1 MSIFRGHGIFGGHGI
16 YGGHDPDLREYKTSP
31 FIEAQLL
38 NPASDI
44 WKHGNIFL
52 RLFPQ
57 HLYPCVGERTVR
69 ASDSTVPPRERA
81 RAKQELESLRKSIRK
96 YFKRPG
102 RPPGRPSKLTPV
114 DRRRIRNEHS
124 ELCKML
130 RDHCKVEKDELVPHE
145 DLNTMFHDQPFLRA
159 LFERF
164 PLKTPPEKG
173 AWPKFLQATS
183 ALGVS
188 ERCLHYLGLRYN
200 VSHHTIH
207 HVIWPERPRA

>member
-16 YGGHDPDLREYKTSP
+16 YGGHDPDLREYKTAP

-44 WKHGNIFL
+44 WKPGNIFL

-57 HLYPCVGERTVR
+57 HLYPCVGERMVR
-69 ASDSTVPPRERA
+69 ASDSTVLPTERA
-81 RAKQELESLRKSIRK
+81 RAQQELVSLRTSIRK
-96 YFKRPG
+96 YFKRTG
-102 RPPGRPSKLTPV
+102 RPGGRPSKITSV
-114 DRRRIRNEHS
+114 DRRRIPDEHS
-124 ELCKML
+124 ELCKLL
-130 RDHCKVEKDELVPHE
+130 RERCKVEKDELVPHE
-145 DLNTMFHDQPFLRA
+145 DLNTLFHDESFLQV
-159 LFERF
+159 LFGRF
-164 PLKTPPEKG
+164 PLKTPPDKG
-173 AWPKFLQATS
+173 AWPEFLKATS